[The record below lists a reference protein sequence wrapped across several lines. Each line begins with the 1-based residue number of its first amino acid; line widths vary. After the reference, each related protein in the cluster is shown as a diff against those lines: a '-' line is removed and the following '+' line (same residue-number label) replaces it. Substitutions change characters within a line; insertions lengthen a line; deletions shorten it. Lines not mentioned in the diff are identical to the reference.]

1 MGKDR
6 GEKVLLQTHYKRAK
20 GLTKLEGFD
29 KFQAKLANLPKNV
42 ENNLGLIVFDEAKR
56 WAGLASRKAPRN
68 KVIGLGGKLAQGVRS
83 EKTGSLTAEVTSN
96 VMYSPYVEWGT
107 GSKVSVPPDLASY
120 AIQFKG
126 TRIVVGQRPQ
136 PFFFIFKDQILKSLV
151 DRAKAYLSK
160 PQ

>member
-1 MGKDR
+1 M
-6 GEKVLLQTHYKRAK
+6 
-20 GLTKLEGFD
+20 TKLEGFD
-29 KFQAKLANLPKNV
+29 KFQAKLANLPKNA

-68 KVIGLGGKLAQGVRS
+68 KVIELGGKLAQGVTAD
-83 EKTGSLTAEVTSN
+83 KTGSLTAEVTSN
-96 VMYSPYVEWGT
+96 AIYSPYVEWGT